1 MNEKT
6 ITPRPGTTIPAQ
18 SSRVCWEE
26 FVQATR
32 IQPQLLQEFVEI
44 DWVCVERSAQNEV
57 LFQTRDIPRIR
68 KAARLYRDFDLTAV
82 GVTIIV
88 DLLQRVE
95 FLEKELQRIKGTGST
110 SEYTD

>member
-6 ITPRPGTTIPAQ
+6 ITPRPGATVPAQ

-26 FVQATR
+26 FVEATR
-32 IQPQLLQEFVEI
+32 IGPDLLQEFVAI
-44 DWVCVERSAQNEV
+44 DWVCVERTAQNEV
-57 LFQTRDIPRIR
+57 LFQTKDIPRIR

-95 FLEKELQRIKGTGST
+95 FLEKELQRIRGTR
-110 SEYTD
+110 